1 MIEVKHLM
9 KKYGNHQAICDL
21 SFHIAK
27 GKIYGFLGPNGAGKS
42 TTMNIMTG
50 YIGATEGEVLIDGT
64 NILEEPE
71 KAKKSI
77 GYLPEIPPLYLDM
90 TVREYLN
97 FAAELKKIPKRNRSR
112 EVSKVLELAKLQD
125 VENRLIR
132 NLSKG
137 YRQRAGLACAVLGF
151 PKIII
156 LDEPTVG
163 LDPKQ
168 IIEIRQLIRTLA
180 KDHTVILSSH
190 ILAEVQEICDYILII
205 SKGTLI
211 AEGTPK
217 QLEELACA
225 RSSIELT
232 IRSDA
237 ETIQKT
243 LNPIES
249 IEEIQ
254 WLGHTDDSCS
264 IEISTNGDA
273 EELCSSLSLAFAEQ
287 KIPVTQMYV
296 NKATLENIFL
306 ELTNSEKHFDTK
318 GGPTDESNL

>member
-50 YIGATEGEVLIDGT
+50 YIGATAGEVLIDGT

-137 YRQRAGLACAVLGF
+137 YRQRTGLACAVLGF

-168 IIEIRQLIRTLA
+168 MIEIRQLIRTLA

-217 QLEELACA
+217 QLEELAYTK
-225 RSSIELT
+225 SSIELT

-243 LNPIES
+243 LDS
-249 IEEIQ
+249 IDSVEEIQ
-254 WLGHTDDSCS
+254 WLGHTEDSCS
-264 IEISTNGDA
+264 IEISTNSDA

-287 KIPVTQMYV
+287 KIPITQMYV
-296 NKATLENIFL
+296 SKATLENIFL
-306 ELTNSEKHFDTK
+306 ELTNSENHFDTK
-318 GGPTDESNL
+318 GGLTDESNL

>member
-9 KKYGNHQAICDL
+9 KKYGNHQALCDL
-21 SFHIAK
+21 SFHIEK

-90 TVREYLN
+90 TVKEYLN
-97 FAAELKKIPKRNRSR
+97 FAAELKKIPRQNRSR

-137 YRQRAGLACAVLGF
+137 YRQRTGLACAVLGF

-217 QLEELACA
+217 QLEALACA
-225 RSSIELT
+225 RSAIELT

-243 LNPIES
+243 LDSIDS

-254 WLGHTDDSCS
+254 WLGHTEDSCS
-264 IEISTNGDA
+264 IEISTNSDA

-296 NKATLENIFL
+296 SKATLENIFL

-318 GGPTDESNL
+318 GGLTDESNL